1 MIWQPPSRSNRKYAT
16 AKTEPPSPSKEK
28 RQGKKQRNQRWNFL
42 IYHFQNLR
50 ELRRMNKK
58 LKTPKNVTTEG
69 QFVRGAIQNKTE
81 PAKK

>member
-1 MIWQPPSRSNRKYAT
+1 M
-16 AKTEPPSPSKEK
+16 
-28 RQGKKQRNQRWNFL
+28 
-42 IYHFQNLR
+42 YHFQNLR

-58 LKTPKNVTTEG
+58 LKTPKNVTAEG